1 MKKYISIIF
10 AVLIVISICCGCSLF
25 GSDSN
30 NGVLN
35 IPGKGQKY
43 YKRVVYKGDEN
54 SSITAKYQ
62 NNYLTVFD
70 YIYDQSSSQSKIN
83 LFCLIIKPRYAL
95 MALMIN

>member
-43 YKRVVYKGDEN
+43 YKRVVYKGDE
-54 SSITAKYQ
+54 STKIIILQ
-62 NNYLTVFD
+62 YLIIFMIKVLHKV
-70 YIYDQSSSQSKIN
+70 KIN

>member
-54 SSITAKYQ
+54 SFQ

-70 YIYDQSSSQSKIN
+70 YIYEID
-83 LFCLIIKPRYAL
+83 
-95 MALMIN
+95 

>member
-54 SSITAKYQ
+54 SSITAKY
-62 NNYLTVFD
+62 L
-70 YIYDQSSSQSKIN
+70 S
-83 LFCLIIKPRYAL
+83 LIHI
-95 MALMIN
+95 